1 MTFGVAVDN
10 ALNDIQ
16 HKGKSFPVT
25 DHLTDTHYSD
35 AKAGIVMARS
45 INILT
50 TILYEVI
57 QDYLPDALK
66 GSRYV
71 FFKQKK
77 WRISCG

>member
-16 HKGKSFPVT
+16 HEGKSYPVT

-45 INILT
+45 ISILT
-50 TILYEVI
+50 TILMVRWCRI
-57 QDYLPDALK
+57 IYLM
-66 GSRYV
+66 R
-71 FFKQKK
+71 
-77 WRISCG
+77 CG